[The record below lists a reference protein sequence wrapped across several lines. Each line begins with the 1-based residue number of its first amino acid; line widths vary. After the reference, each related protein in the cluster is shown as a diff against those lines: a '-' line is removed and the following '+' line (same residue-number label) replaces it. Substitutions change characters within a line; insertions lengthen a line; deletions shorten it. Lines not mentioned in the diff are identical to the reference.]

1 MTTSKRM
8 MPLAVVIF
16 GLLFAMLLA
25 PGWARA
31 QDDCEAK
38 LSKAE
43 EEFANTRFD
52 EAIALLTGC
61 LDKNAFSNPERQRA
75 AYRLLGLSYLGKD
88 YIEQAKSAIN
98 KLLDLMPMY
107 KPDPDQDPPAY
118 IQIFNLVQRERQE
131 AGASKKDETP
141 KEIKLK
147 KGGGAKWLLIGG
159 GIVVAGGLAAVALK
173 NNNNSVTVVDPLPP
187 LPTPPPLP

>member
-1 MTTSKRM
+1 MTNSKCTT
-8 MPLAVVIF
+8 LLLTVIV
-16 GLLFAMLLA
+16 GLLFAILLA
-25 PGWARA
+25 PNFAQA

-38 LSKAE
+38 LRKAE

-61 LDKNAFSNPERQRA
+61 LDKNAFVSPERQRA

-88 YIEQAKSAIN
+88 YIEQAKGAIN

-118 IQIFNLVQRERQE
+118 IQVFNLVQRERQQTE
-131 AGASKKDETP
+131 PPKKDEP
-141 KEIKLK
+141 SKEIKPK
-147 KGGGAKWLLIGG
+147 KGSGTKWLLIGG
-159 GIVVAGGLAAVALK
+159 GGAVAVGVAVLALGGK
-173 NNNNSVTVVDPLPP
+173 KTPQIDEPLPMP
-187 LPTPPPLP
+187 PSLP